1 VPAPGSPA
9 PGFPGATSDEEDVP
23 VPQWRSLLQA
33 MAPKE
38 DAAPARST
46 ADAAD
51 TDTHLPVPAAE
62 PAPEVPERI
71 RRPLPFT
78 WLQWVILVV
87 VAFVLGF
94 LIYSVA
100 SAATDGAGPDVPA
113 LALAVQDA
121 SPAP

>member
-1 VPAPGSPA
+1 M
-9 PGFPGATSDEEDVP
+9 P

-38 DAAPARST
+38 DVATARST

-51 TDTHLPVPAAE
+51 TDTHLPVPAADPTPGTE
-62 PAPEVPERI
+62 QAPDVPERI

-94 LIYSVA
+94 LIYFVA
-100 SAATDGAGPDVPA
+100 SAATDGSGPDVPA